1 MLKNVDKIVYTKVG
15 SGPHLCFLHG
25 FCENRSIWK
34 DLVDALSNAY
44 TILNIDL
51 LGFGDSSTQSF
62 ETLDDQVEAVRR
74 VLSYENANRCILMGH
89 SMGGYIAAAYAQK
102 YGADLRAVGFIHSTA
117 SADSESKKENRIK
130 AINHIKA
137 YGTDEYFK
145 RFVATLVTTH
155 NLPKLQ
161 SQLWE
166 MVSSTKKSPILSG
179 LNAMRMRPDYK
190 DVLKTFNKPVLFMRG
205 EEDMHYSENEITNQ
219 VALSTASQY
228 SVLRGVAHL
237 GLLED
242 KTQTE
247 KEVRKF
253 LVFVDSFYST

>member
-1 MLKNVDKIVYTKVG
+1 
-15 SGPHLCFLHG
+15 
-25 FCENRSIWK
+25 
-34 DLVDALSNAY
+34 
-44 TILNIDL
+44 
-51 LGFGDSSTQSF
+51 
-62 ETLDDQVEAVRR
+62 
-74 VLSYENANRCILMGH
+74 
-89 SMGGYIAAAYAQK
+89 
-102 YGADLRAVGFIHSTA
+102 
-117 SADSESKKENRIK
+117 
-130 AINHIKA
+130 
-137 YGTDEYFK
+137 
-145 RFVATLVTTH
+145 
-155 NLPKLQ
+155 
-161 SQLWE
+161 
-166 MVSSTKKSPILSG
+166 
-179 LNAMRMRPDYK
+179 MRPDYK